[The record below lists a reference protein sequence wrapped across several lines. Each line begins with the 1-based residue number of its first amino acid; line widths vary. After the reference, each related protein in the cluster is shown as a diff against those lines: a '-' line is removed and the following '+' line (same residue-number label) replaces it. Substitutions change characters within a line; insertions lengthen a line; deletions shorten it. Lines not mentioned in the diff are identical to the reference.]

1 MALIKEMLAQIE
13 EEQKKKLEQ
22 IEIMEREKS
31 IIPYAF
37 ASASSATKTPKEVYK
52 APETMVCSISRIKHT
67 IYSLTV

>member
-37 ASASSATKTPKEVYK
+37 ASASTATKTPKEVYK
-52 APETMVCSISRIKHT
+52 APDTMVCT
-67 IYSLTV
+67 IWSNLLGLSLD